1 MVDTLLLIAIL
12 LLLLVVLAF
21 LAKSKNGGSSSANEA
36 FNHRFD
42 AAERSHE
49 RLERNVLEQI
59 GKNRTELLTATREG
73 RKELSESVKVFGDT
87 LNNRLTQLTNANE
100 IGRAHV

>member
-42 AAERSHE
+42 AAERSQLIRSWADPRFGGYVKRVSMAVRPGWIVHSQT
-49 RLERNVLEQI
+49 RSKRC
-59 GKNRTELLTATREG
+59 LL
-73 RKELSESVKVFGDT
+73 SIPI
-87 LNNRLTQLTNANE
+87 Q
-100 IGRAHV
+100 